1 MIYMNQNSLHFLV
14 NLLGNLTFFFVL
26 VMMNH
31 GFIEALSVFLAFK
44 DLNQLL
50 IMLNSRSQIL
60 NYYYYQLFLIF
71 LVYNNPHFEK
81 FKAVLS
87 LT

>member
-31 GFIEALSVFLAFK
+31 GFIEPLLVFFAFK

-71 LVYNNPHFEK
+71 LVYNNPHFVI